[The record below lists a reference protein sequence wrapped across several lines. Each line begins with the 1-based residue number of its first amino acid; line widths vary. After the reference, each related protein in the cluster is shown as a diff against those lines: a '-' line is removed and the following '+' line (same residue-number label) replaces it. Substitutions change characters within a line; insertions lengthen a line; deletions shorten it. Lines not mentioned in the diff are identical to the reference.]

1 MKRDVCSGA
10 FLVKKNKF
18 LFGKRS
24 KKKSWA
30 PGLWD
35 IVGGRS
41 KKKEDPYQ
49 TLQRETYEETGVKIK
64 QAELMTSVNVVEKS
78 SGFFKYHIYMVTDY
92 KGKPVNCSKE
102 HTKLRWFTKD
112 QLDNVSS
119 PCWVCH
125 ESKIRIVL

>member
-64 QAELMTSVNVVEKS
+64 QAELMTSVNVVEKRQC
-78 SGFFKYHIYMVTDY
+78 MQT
-92 KGKPVNCSKE
+92 
-102 HTKLRWFTKD
+102 T
-112 QLDNVSS
+112 
-119 PCWVCH
+119 
-125 ESKIRIVL
+125 